1 MPSGH
6 TAEILSLAAALDRR
20 RFRPRVYVA
29 AAGDALSGE
38 RALRTEKE
46 DAARLE
52 TIPRSRRVGQ
62 SWVSSVWTTAVA
74 LLAALRLV
82 FTVRPR
88 LVLANGPGTCVPV
101 CLAALLMKWLL
112 WRPVH
117 VTFVESVCR
126 VRSLSLS
133 GQILYR
139 LADDVI
145 VQWPELLQRYP
156 RALYMGR
163 LV

>member
-1 MPSGH
+1 MSDV
-6 TAEILSLAAALDRR
+6 TTWSLLSLPTEACS
-20 RFRPRVYVA
+20 
-29 AAGDALSGE
+29 LS
-38 RALRTEKE
+38 
-46 DAARLE
+46 
-52 TIPRSRRVGQ
+52 PFQ
-62 SWVSSVWTTAVA
+62 WV
-74 LLAALRLV
+74 
-82 FTVRPR
+82 
-88 LVLANGPGTCVPV
+88 
-101 CLAALLMKWLL
+101 L